1 MAVTDR
7 SLWWYLLIFA
17 CILAWVLVLS
27 GCDDTTPP
35 EIRYLGPPVVTMM
48 NKTGAAHRLDAWQL
62 DSDGYPESAA
72 FGWRAEFHWKNTEEV
87 FDEPGIHLVFT
98 AGAVYYPPPRPIVL
112 DRCVTGTGCEPGG
125 DPDSITVITGDDG
138 FANFYLS
145 TRDWPHGA
153 YLFNGSIVTWRV
165 RGMDTDQTN
174 VHSTSDADFEQG
186 GAPFFSNNGGFDL
199 SLQGMAHLPGGV
211 GNTSSL
217 PCSAPVPD
225 FMPMDLGPASP
236 TPRVPVADIQ
246 RVLPVLAECAN
257 SVNYPP
263 YSDPNA
269 NGVGILIRSRWIKAR
284 VEDGEWVLIP
294 APFITLLPCDSNSI
308 ASVAETAW
316 PYTISYH
323 VPAESEGIGVI
334 DAELSIVDPNEGF
347 SRTIDINVHEVGPC
361 LYCSDWLWRSDYLL
375 PLAGATQ
382 GPSLTRVGDV
392 IVAWLPPGHTIVVR
406 PPKYA
411 TMLAILSGRWL
422 AAGSVLDRNGDGIVD
437 FTDFGILIGMK

>member
-1 MAVTDR
+1 MAKVWDNELWLFIGLV
-7 SLWWYLLIFA
+7 SLVIFFTV
-17 CILAWVLVLS
+17 IFS
-27 GCDDTTPP
+27 GCDDAPPP

-72 FGWRAEFHWKNTEEV
+72 FGWRAEFHWKNTGEV

-98 AGAVYYPPPRPIVL
+98 AGAVYYPEQDPIVL

-174 VHSTSDADFEQG
+174 VHSTSDADFMQG

-225 FMPMDLGPASP
+225 FMPMDLGPTSP
-236 TPRVPVADIQ
+236 TPRVLVADIQ
-246 RVLPVLAECAN
+246 PVLAECAN

-323 VPAESEGIGVI
+323 VPAESEEIGVI
-334 DAELSIVDPNEGF
+334 DAELSIVDPNGVEAEA
-347 SRTIDINVHEVGPC
+347 IDIQVHEVGPC

-392 IVAWLPPGHTIVVR
+392 IVAWLPPGHKFKVEPAASAGAIYVL
-406 PPKYA
+406 A
-411 TMLAILSGRWL
+411 TSWL
-422 AAGSVLDRNGDGIVD
+422 AGSIALDLNGDGVVNFLD
-437 FTDFGILIGMK
+437 YGVLWGMLR